1 LPFSC
6 RIAFDNRLF
15 RAHVA
20 RQNRRSA
27 ADRVKGHPKRFRFLN
42 AEQFCTILALDMLC
56 ILKSIVAWA
65 VLTFVS
71 TNLIGFVVRGILWS
85 PPDVEAPDERVAEL
99 FRHETRRMSVG
110 NVAMTLLTI
119 LVTAAYLFVLF
130 HFWNVWLPV
139 AALLA
144 HGDPAP

>member
-1 LPFSC
+1 
-6 RIAFDNRLF
+6 
-15 RAHVA
+15 
-20 RQNRRSA
+20 
-27 ADRVKGHPKRFRFLN
+27 
-42 AEQFCTILALDMLC
+42 MLC

-85 PPDVEAPDERVAEL
+85 PPDVEAPDERVAEV
-99 FRHETRRMSVG
+99 FRHETRRMSVA
-110 NVAMTLLTI
+110 NVTTTLLSI

-130 HFWNVWLPV
+130 HFWNVWLAV

-144 HGDPAP
+144 MATRLPDLMWEIRSDERVTRRNAPKGWLYVAAQIVWWGTLPLIWYALCKMP

>member
-1 LPFSC
+1 
-6 RIAFDNRLF
+6 
-15 RAHVA
+15 
-20 RQNRRSA
+20 
-27 ADRVKGHPKRFRFLN
+27 
-42 AEQFCTILALDMLC
+42 MLC

-110 NVAMTLLTI
+110 NVAMTLLSN

-130 HFWNVWLPV
+130 HFWNVWLAV

-144 HGDPAP
+144 MATRLPDLMWEIRTGERVTRRNALKGWLYVATEIVWWGTLPLIWYALCKMP

>member
-1 LPFSC
+1 
-6 RIAFDNRLF
+6 
-15 RAHVA
+15 
-20 RQNRRSA
+20 
-27 ADRVKGHPKRFRFLN
+27 
-42 AEQFCTILALDMLC
+42 MLC

-110 NVAMTLLTI
+110 NVAMTLLSI

-130 HFWNVWLPV
+130 HFWNVWLAV

-144 HGDPAP
+144 MATRLPDLMWEIRIGERVTRRNALKGWLYVATEIVWWGTLPLIWYALCKMP

>member
-1 LPFSC
+1 
-6 RIAFDNRLF
+6 
-15 RAHVA
+15 
-20 RQNRRSA
+20 
-27 ADRVKGHPKRFRFLN
+27 
-42 AEQFCTILALDMLC
+42 MLC

-110 NVAMTLLTI
+110 NVAMTLLSI

-130 HFWNVWLPV
+130 HFWNVWLAV

-144 HGDPAP
+144 MATRLPDLMWEIRTGRACYTTERPERLALCRNRDRLVGHVAAHLVCTMQDAVNP